1 MSDSLAFTGERFVPE
16 LVREIWYEHWHRYV
30 FALPW
35 AAGRRV
41 LDCACGEGYGAD
53 LLARTA
59 RSVTGL
65 DRSAEAIA
73 HARRRYG
80 ERGNLAFTE
89 GDCTRLPFEEGS
101 FDLVV
106 SFETLEHIEAQAA
119 MLDEFRRVLAP
130 GGLLVLS
137 SPDRKTYSDDRGFE
151 NEFHVR
157 ELYRDELVDLVSARF
172 PAWRLYGQKLM
183 FHSVI
188 WPLSGEPGAGEV
200 AELDDGGGLAE
211 GRVPGAEPLYYVMLC
226 AREESA
232 LPDGER
238 GLSLF
243 ADRSESV
250 YEHYNAEIRH
260 HIESGQVFEAM
271 KARIRELELHQPKS
285 LAARIMH
292 WLGKKTD
299 EKHGD

>member
-35 AAGRRV
+35 TAGRRV

-53 LLARTA
+53 LLARRA

-65 DRSAEAIA
+65 DRSGEAIE

-80 ERGNLAFTE
+80 ARRDNLDFAE
-89 GDCTRLPFEEGS
+89 GDCAALPFADAS
-101 FDLVV
+101 FDMVV
-106 SFETLEHIEAQAA
+106 SFETLEHIEAQEA

-130 GGLLVLS
+130 GGVLVLS
-137 SPDRKTYSDDRGFE
+137 SPDRKTYSDDRGFD

-157 ELYRDELVDLVSARF
+157 ELYREELTDLVGARF
-172 PAWRLYGQKLM
+172 PSWRLYGQKLM

-188 WPLSGEPGAGEV
+188 WPLDGEPGAGEV
-200 AELDDGGGLAE
+200 AELDRDGGLAE
-211 GRVPGAEPLYYVMLC
+211 GAVPGTEPLYYVMVC
-226 AREESA
+226 ARDQAA
-232 LPDGER
+232 LPAGER

-243 ADRSESV
+243 ADRAESV
-250 YEHYNAEIRH
+250 YEHYNAEVRH
-260 HIESGQVFEAM
+260 HIESGRVFEEM
-271 KARIRELELHQPKS
+271 KQRIRELE
-285 LAARIMH
+285 AA
-292 WLGKKTD
+292 LP
-299 EKHGD
+299 EHGRAGAPGRWFRRLFRWRP

>member
-53 LLARTA
+53 LLASTA
-59 RSVTGL
+59 GSVTGL

-89 GDCTRLPFEEGS
+89 GDCTRLPFDEGS

-188 WPLSGEPGAGEV
+188 WSLAHESGAGEV
-200 AELDDGGGLAE
+200 AELDDAGELTEAS
-211 GRVPGAEPLYYVMLC
+211 VPGTEPLYYVMLC
-226 AREESA
+226 AADEGA
-232 LPDGER
+232 LPSDGR

-243 ADRSESV
+243 ADRSQSV
-250 YEHYNAEIRH
+250 YEHYNAEVRH
-260 HIESGQVFEAM
+260 HIESGKVFEEM
-271 KARIRELELHQPKS
+271 KSRIRELEAL
-285 LAARIMH
+285 LEEEGRERGARR
-292 WLGKKTD
+292 WFKRLFGNRQ
-299 EKHGD
+299 